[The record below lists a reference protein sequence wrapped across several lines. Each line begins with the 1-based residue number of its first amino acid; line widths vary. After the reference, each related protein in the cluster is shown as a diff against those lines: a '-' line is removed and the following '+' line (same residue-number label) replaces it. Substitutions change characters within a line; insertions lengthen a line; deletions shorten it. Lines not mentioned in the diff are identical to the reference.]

1 MYYTSLLSV
10 VLDRFGLEGLNDHI
24 TIVFTLDFL
33 HSLLFS
39 SLQIE
44 DGEIYASINQKDGMV
59 CFHDNPEKYNNPAM
73 LHKIDQ
79 EVWRL
84 RSVFTVL
91 VLCKDCLQLQYTNPA
106 WIFENE
112 HVSFFP
118 LFSDVEMYTAG
129 WETKVYGS
137 GNHSK
142 PTICAE
148 GEGGLQQHWSCFF
161 LFWLMCV
168 LLVEWAR
175 LKMFSC
181 RRVCC
186 PKSSNFKHFIEA
198 EDKMLKGLETVWSL
212 FVAHVACLSRLC
224 CQVTWCLQSR
234 FHEIHCWAFDKHWL
248 CNSPF
253 SV

>member
-1 MYYTSLLSV
+1 MLALTKKMVWSASMTTLKNTTTQQCSTKLTKRCGGSDLCSL
-10 VLDRFGLEGLNDHI
+10 
-24 TIVFTLDFL
+24 FL
-33 HSLLFS
+33 
-39 SLQIE
+39 
-44 DGEIYASINQKDGMV
+44 
-59 CFHDNPEKYNNPAM
+59 CF
-73 LHKIDQ
+73 
-79 EVWRL
+79 
-84 RSVFTVL
+84 
-91 VLCKDCLQLQYTNPA
+91 A
-106 WIFENE
+106 WIVCSCNTQILHEFLKM
-112 HVSFFP
+112 STCLFFP

-168 LLVEWAR
+168 FLVEWAR

-181 RRVCC
+181 WRVCC
-186 PKSSNFKHFIEA
+186 PKSSNFKLFIEA
-198 EDKMLKGLETVWSL
+198 EDKMLRGLETVWSL

-224 CQVTWCLQSR
+224 CQVTWCLQSL

>member
-91 VLCKDCLQLQYTNPA
+91 VLCMVCLQLQYTNPA
-106 WIFENE
+106 
-112 HVSFFP
+112 
-118 LFSDVEMYTAG
+118 
-129 WETKVYGS
+129 
-137 GNHSK
+137 
-142 PTICAE
+142 
-148 GEGGLQQHWSCFF
+148 
-161 LFWLMCV
+161 
-168 LLVEWAR
+168 
-175 LKMFSC
+175 
-181 RRVCC
+181 
-186 PKSSNFKHFIEA
+186 
-198 EDKMLKGLETVWSL
+198 
-212 FVAHVACLSRLC
+212 
-224 CQVTWCLQSR
+224 
-234 FHEIHCWAFDKHWL
+234 
-248 CNSPF
+248 
-253 SV
+253 